1 MKDLLNKDME
11 SLQKE
16 SNRSPGNK
24 MLLKSS
30 KNYSRKLLQGTGTRG
45 RWKFRLKDKIDIK
58 EKNRKIL
65 TENTEVLLKEY
76 GSIP

>member
-1 MKDLLNKDME
+1 
-11 SLQKE
+11 
-16 SNRSPGNK
+16 